1 MGRLSSL
8 VGKLSAQVG
17 QFFSTKSC
25 KVCTKS
31 CKVFDSERP
40 SGSARFGRTT
50 EPSVFTEP
58 EPELIAIC
66 KFAVM
71 EDSIFDFFEFPL

>member
-1 MGRLSSL
+1 MITH
-8 VGKLSAQVG
+8 
-17 QFFSTKSC
+17 QFAHNHVLPYDIIVQKC
-25 KVCTKS
+25 KIIEALFK
-31 CKVFDSERP
+31 RN
-40 SGSARFGRTT
+40 GNT

-71 EDSIFDFFEFPL
+71 EDSIFDFFFNLRAPGHD